1 MQAVTEVYENANKRI
16 TSGNLNDIL
25 QNAYAISSPPSKN
38 GKRLKIFYATQTGVA
53 PPTFVLFVND
63 TAIMQ
68 DNYKRYLENAI
79 REAVDFSG
87 TPIRITLKSRDE
99 KEMGF

>member
-1 MQAVTEVYENANKRI
+1 MRKQLKKWISLLTMGAVVVSTV
-16 TSGNLNDIL
+16 
-25 QNAYAISSPPSKN
+25 
-38 GKRLKIFYATQTGVA
+38 
-53 PPTFVLFVND
+53 FVND
-63 TAIMQ
+63 TTIMQ
-68 DNYKRYLENAI
+68 DNYKRYLENSI